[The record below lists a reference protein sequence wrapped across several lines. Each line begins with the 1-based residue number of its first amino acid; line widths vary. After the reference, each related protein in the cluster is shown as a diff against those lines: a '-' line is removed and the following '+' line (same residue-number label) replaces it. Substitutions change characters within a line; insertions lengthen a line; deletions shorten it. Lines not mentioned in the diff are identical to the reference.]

1 MQDSLTR
8 TDSEPQSV
16 APLGIIAMD
25 GCSEL
30 GKKVN
35 DYLVKWEKEPEN
47 ADQVLL
53 THPSYQN
60 DGFLLDAD
68 CPRFS
73 SGEGKGVIR
82 QSVRG
87 YDLYILCDVTNYSK
101 TYRMYGME
109 VPMSPDDYYQD
120 LKRIIAAEGKKAKR
134 VSVVMPYLYEGR
146 QHRRAARESLDCAMM
161 LQELTALGI
170 DNIITFDAHD
180 PRVQNAIPH
189 SGFENVMPYYQML
202 KALLRKLPD
211 LRIDRDHMMIVS
223 PDEGAAGRNIYYAT
237 MLGLDMGL
245 FYKRRDYSV
254 VVNGRNPI
262 VAHEYMGES
271 VEGKDVLI
279 ADDILATGDSMLDL
293 ARELKRRKCGRIFMA
308 TTFAMFT
315 NGIDVFK
322 KAYEEGL
329 FDYILATN
337 LSYLRPELR
346 DQPWFIEVDMSK
358 YIALIIATLNH
369 DRSISPLLNPLQRIQ
384 KLLTRHR
391 AALMEQDIK

>member
-8 TDSEPQSV
+8 TGSEPQSV

-30 GKKVN
+30 RKKVN
-35 DYLVKWEKEPEN
+35 DYLAKWEKEPET
-47 ADQVLL
+47 ADQLPL
-53 THPSYQN
+53 THPGYQN

-211 LRIDRDHMMIVS
+211 LRIDRDHMMVIS

-245 FYKRRDYSV
+245 FYKRRDYSI

-346 DQPWFIEVDMSK
+346 EQPWFIEVDMSK

-391 AALMEQDIK
+391 AQLMEQNTT

>member
-1 MQDSLTR
+1 MSDIPSR
-8 TDSEPQSV
+8 FGNDPQPV
-16 APLGIIAMD
+16 GPLGIIAMD
-25 GCSEL
+25 GCKGL
-30 GKKVN
+30 GEKVN
-35 DYLVKWEKEPEN
+35 SYLVKWEKEPEN

-53 THPSYQN
+53 TYPGYLRSN
-60 DGFLLDAD
+60 FLLDAD

-73 SGEGKGVIR
+73 SGEGKAVIR

-87 YDLYILCDVTNYSK
+87 YDLYILCDVTNYSN
-101 TYRMYGME
+101 TYRMYGMD
-109 VPMSPDDYYQD
+109 VPMSPDDYFQD

-134 VSVVMPYLYEGR
+134 VSVIMPYLYEGR
-146 QHRRAARESLDCAMM
+146 QHRRAARESLDCAMA
-161 LQELTALGI
+161 LQELTAMGI

-180 PRVQNAIPH
+180 PRVQNAIPR
-189 SGFENVMPYYQML
+189 SGFENVHPTYQML

-211 LRIDRDHMMIVS
+211 LKIDRDHMMCIS
-223 PDEGAAGRNIYYAT
+223 PDEGAANRNIYYAT

-315 NGIDVFK
+315 NGIEVFNQ
-322 KAYEEGL
+322 AYKEGL
-329 FDYILATN
+329 FDYILRRT
-337 LSYLRPELR
+337 
-346 DQPWFIEVDMSK
+346 
-358 YIALIIATLNH
+358 
-369 DRSISPLLNPLQRIQ
+369 
-384 KLLTRHR
+384 
-391 AALMEQDIK
+391 

>member
-1 MQDSLTR
+1 MLEHSSRLGVD
-8 TDSEPQSV
+8 PQPV
-16 APLGIIAMD
+16 GPLGLIAMD
-25 GCSEL
+25 GCKPL
-30 GKKVN
+30 GEKVN
-35 DYLVKWEKEPEN
+35 EYLVRWEKEPEN

-53 THPSYQN
+53 TYPGYQR
-60 DGFLLDAD
+60 DSFLLGAD

-73 SGEGKGVIR
+73 SGEGKAVLR

-87 YDLYILCDVTNYSK
+87 YDLYILCDVTNYSN

-109 VPMSPDDYYQD
+109 VPMSPDDYFQD

-134 VSVVMPYLYEGR
+134 VSVIMPYLYEGR
-146 QHRRAARESLDCAMM
+146 QHRRSTRESLDCAMA
-161 LQELTALGI
+161 LQEMTNLGI

-189 SGFENVMPYYQML
+189 SGFENVQPTYQML

-211 LRIDRDHMMIVS
+211 LQIDRDHMMCIS
-223 PDEGAAGRNIYYAT
+223 PDEGAANRNIYYAT

-245 FYKRRDYSV
+245 FYKRRDYSIV
-254 VVNGRNPI
+254 INGRNPI

-279 ADDILATGDSMLDL
+279 VDDILATGDSMLDI
-293 ARELKRRKCGRIFMA
+293 AHELKRRKCGRVFMA

-315 NGIDVFK
+315 NGIEVFK
-322 KAYEEGL
+322 KAHAEGL

-337 LSYLRPELR
+337 LSYVRPEVKE
-346 DQPWFIEVDMSK
+346 QEWFIEVDMSK

-369 DRSISPLLNPLQRIQ
+369 DRSISPLLNPMTRIQ

-391 AALMEQDIK
+391 ANQMANEQK

>member
-8 TDSEPQSV
+8 TGSEPQSV

-47 ADQVLL
+47 ADKVLL
-53 THPSYQN
+53 THPGYQN

>member
-8 TDSEPQSV
+8 TGSEPQSV

-53 THPSYQN
+53 THPGYQN

-262 VAHEYMGES
+262 VAHEYMGDS
-271 VEGKDVLI
+271 VEGKDVFV
-279 ADDILATGDSMLDL
+279 ADDIIASGDSMLDL
-293 ARELKRRKCGRIFMA
+293 AYDLKKRKAKRVFAGA
-308 TTFAMFT
+308 TFAFFT
-315 NGIDVFK
+315 SGLEAFN
-322 KAYEEGL
+322 KAYEEGVIDHV
-329 FDYILATN
+329 FATN
-337 LSYLRPELR
+337 LTYTPPEVLAA
-346 DQPWFIEVDMSK
+346 PWFSQADMSK
-358 YIALIIATLNH
+358 YMAFVIATLNH
-369 DRSISPLLNPLQRIQ
+369 DQSLSYLLDPWNRIERLLNRY
-384 KLLTRHR
+384 R
-391 AALMEQDIK
+391 ADHP

>member
-8 TDSEPQSV
+8 TGSEPQSV

-53 THPSYQN
+53 THPGYQN

-134 VSVVMPYLYEGR
+134 VSVIMPYLYEGR

>member
-8 TDSEPQSV
+8 TGSEPQSV

-53 THPSYQN
+53 THPGYQN

-346 DQPWFIEVDMSK
+346 NQPWFIEVDMSK

>member
-1 MQDSLTR
+1 MSDIPSR
-8 TDSEPQSV
+8 FGNDPQPV
-16 APLGIIAMD
+16 GPLGIIAMD
-25 GCSEL
+25 GCKSL
-30 GKKVN
+30 GEKVN
-35 DYLVKWEKEPEN
+35 SYLVKWEKEPEN

-53 THPSYQN
+53 TYPGYLRSN
-60 DGFLLDAD
+60 FLLDAD

-73 SGEGKGVIR
+73 SGEGKAVIR

-87 YDLYILCDVTNYSK
+87 YDLYILCDVTNYSN
-101 TYRMYGME
+101 TYRMYGMD
-109 VPMSPDDYYQD
+109 VPMSPDDYFQD

-134 VSVVMPYLYEGR
+134 VSVIMPYLYEGR
-146 QHRRAARESLDCAMM
+146 QHRRAARESLDCAMA
-161 LQELTALGI
+161 LQELTAMGI

-180 PRVQNAIPH
+180 PRVQNAIPR
-189 SGFENVMPYYQML
+189 SGFENVHPTYQML

-211 LRIDRDHMMIVS
+211 LKIDRDHMMCIS
-223 PDEGAAGRNIYYAT
+223 PDEGAANRNIYYAT

-315 NGIDVFK
+315 NGIEVFNQ
-322 KAYEEGL
+322 AYKEGL

-337 LSYLRPELR
+337 LNYLRPELHQ
-346 DQPWFIEVDMSK
+346 QPWFIEVDMSK
-358 YIALIIATLNH
+358 
-369 DRSISPLLNPLQRIQ
+369 
-384 KLLTRHR
+384 
-391 AALMEQDIK
+391 

>member
-1 MQDSLTR
+1 
-8 TDSEPQSV
+8 
-16 APLGIIAMD
+16 
-25 GCSEL
+25 
-30 GKKVN
+30 
-35 DYLVKWEKEPEN
+35 
-47 ADQVLL
+47 
-53 THPSYQN
+53 
-60 DGFLLDAD
+60 
-68 CPRFS
+68 
-73 SGEGKGVIR
+73 
-82 QSVRG
+82 
-87 YDLYILCDVTNYSK
+87 
-101 TYRMYGME
+101 
-109 VPMSPDDYYQD
+109 
-120 LKRIIAAEGKKAKR
+120 
-134 VSVVMPYLYEGR
+134 MPYLYEGR

>member
-8 TDSEPQSV
+8 TGSEPQSV

-53 THPSYQN
+53 THPGYQN

-391 AALMEQDIK
+391 AQLMEQDIK